1 MISKSIIFKT
11 IHQLKNKYSINI
23 LCKIGKVS
31 RSGYYKWINS
41 NINNDKDLDLKDKI
55 LNIYNSSNKVYGYR
69 RIKIGL
75 FRAYGLIVNHKKIIR
90 LMKSLN
96 IKSIIRRKR
105 FKYYNPKNI
114 DIGKIENNLLNRD
127 FNCNA
132 PNQKWVTDIT
142 YLKYDNGRKR
152 MYLSAIEDLYNREI
166 IAYKISNTLDMS
178 FVEQTLGEAF
188 KKVKHNEFN
197 NLIIHS
203 DQGVH
208 YKSNIYK
215 STLKKYGINQSM
227 SRKGNCYDNACI
239 ESFFGNL
246 KTELIYHNSYSCK
259 EELIE
264 SINKYIYWYNNYRF
278 QSRLNNMTPV
288 EYRCHMES

>member
-1 MISKSIIFKT
+1 MISKSNIFRT
-11 IHQLKNKYSINI
+11 IHQLKNKYNISI

-31 RSGYYKWINS
+31 RSGYYKWLNS
-41 NINNDKDLDLKDKI
+41 NIINDKDLDLKYKI
-55 LNIYNSSNKVYGYR
+55 LKIYNDSKKVYGYR

-96 IKSIIRRKR
+96 IHSIIRKKR
-105 FKYYNPKNI
+105 FKYYAPKTI
-114 DIGKIENNLLNRD
+114 DIGRVEPNLLNRE

-152 MYLSAIEDLYNREI
+152 MYLSVIEDLYNREI
-166 IAYKISNTLDMS
+166 IAYKISDSLDIS

-188 KKVKHNEFN
+188 KKVNTSEFN

-203 DQGVH
+203 DQGFH

-215 STLKKYGINQSM
+215 STTI
-227 SRKGNCYDNACI
+227 
-239 ESFFGNL
+239 
-246 KTELIYHNSYSCK
+246 
-259 EELIE
+259 
-264 SINKYIYWYNNYRF
+264 
-278 QSRLNNMTPV
+278 
-288 EYRCHMES
+288 

>member
-1 MISKSIIFKT
+1 MINKNNIFRT
-11 IHQLKNKYSINI
+11 IHNLKNKYSISI

-31 RSGYYKWINS
+31 RSGYYKWIHS
-41 NINNDKDLDLKDKI
+41 NINNDKDLDLKFKI
-55 LNIYNSSNKVYGYR
+55 LEIYNNSKKVYGYR
-69 RIKIGL
+69 RIKIAI

-96 IKSIIRRKR
+96 IHSVIRRKR
-105 FKYYNPKNI
+105 FKYYTPKNLDMCKVEPNI
-114 DIGKIENNLLNRD
+114 LNRK

-166 IAYKISNTLDMS
+166 IAYKISDSLDMS

-188 KKVKHNEFN
+188 KKVTSKELN

-208 YKSNIYK
+208 YKSNTYK
-215 STLKKYGINQSM
+215 SILKKYGITQSM

-239 ESFFGNL
+239 ENFFGHL
-246 KTELIYHNSYSCK
+246 KTELIYQNSYSCSK
-259 EELIE
+259 K
-264 SINKYIYWYNNYRF
+264 S
-278 QSRLNNMTPV
+278 
-288 EYRCHMES
+288 

>member
-1 MISKSIIFKT
+1 MISKFNIFRT
-11 IHQLKNKYSINI
+11 IHQLKSKYNISI

-31 RSGYYKWINS
+31 RSGYYKWLNS
-41 NINNDKDLDLKDKI
+41 NINNDKDLDLKYKI
-55 LNIYNSSNKVYGYR
+55 LKIYNNSKKVYGYR

-96 IKSIIRRKR
+96 IRSIIRKKR
-105 FKYYNPKNI
+105 FKYYAPKTI
-114 DIGKIENNLLNRD
+114 DIGRVEPNLLNRA

-142 YLKYDNGRKR
+142 YLKYDNGRKK
-152 MYLSAIEDLYNREI
+152 MYLSAIEDLYNKEI
-166 IAYKISNTLDMS
+166 IAYKISDSLDIS

-188 KKVKHNEFN
+188 KKVKTSEFN

-203 DQGVH
+203 DQGFH

-215 STLKKYGINQSM
+215 STLKKYGVKQSM

-239 ESFFGNL
+239 ENFFGHL
-246 KTELIYHNSYSCK
+246 KTELIYQNSYTCR
-259 EELIE
+259 EELIK
-264 SINKYIYWYNNYRF
+264 SIDDYIHWYNNYRF
-278 QSRLNNMTPV
+278 QAKLKNMTPV
-288 EYRCHMES
+288 EYRCQMIA

>member
-1 MISKSIIFKT
+1 MISKSNIFTT
-11 IHQLKNKYSINI
+11 IYQLKSKYNISI

-31 RSGYYKWINS
+31 RSGYYKWLNS
-41 NINNDKDLDLKDKI
+41 NISNDKDLDLKYKI
-55 LNIYNSSNKVYGYR
+55 LDIYNKSKKVYGYR

-96 IKSIIRRKR
+96 IHSVIRRKK
-105 FKYYNPKNI
+105 FKYYSPKTM
-114 DIGKIENNLLNRD
+114 DIGRVEPNLLNRE

-166 IAYKISNTLDMS
+166 IAYKISDSLDIS

-188 KKVKHNEFN
+188 KKVNTSEFR

-215 STLKKYGINQSM
+215 SMLKKYGVKQSM
-227 SRKGNCYDNACI
+227 SRKGNCYDNSCI
-239 ESFFGNL
+239 ENFFGHL
-246 KTELIYHNSYSCK
+246 KTELIYQNSYSCK
-259 EELIE
+259 ENLIKSVDE
-264 SINKYIYWYNNYRF
+264 YIYWYNNYRF
-278 QSRLNNMTPV
+278 QAKLNNMTPV
-288 EYRCHMES
+288 EYRCHMTS

>member
-1 MISKSIIFKT
+1 MINKNNIFRT
-11 IHQLKNKYSINI
+11 IHNLKNKYSISI

-31 RSGYYKWINS
+31 RSGYYKWIHS
-41 NINNDKDLDLKDKI
+41 NINNDKDLDLKFKI
-55 LNIYNSSNKVYGYR
+55 LEIYNNSKKVYGYR
-69 RIKIGL
+69 RIKIAI

-96 IKSIIRRKR
+96 IHSVIRRKR
-105 FKYYNPKNI
+105 FKYYTPKNLDMCKVEPNI
-114 DIGKIENNLLNRD
+114 LNRK

-166 IAYKISNTLDMS
+166 IAYKISDSLDMS

-188 KKVKHNEFN
+188 KKVTSKELN

-208 YKSNIYK
+208 YKSNTYK
-215 STLKKYGINQSM
+215 SILKKYGITQSM

-239 ESFFGNL
+239 ENFFGHL
-246 KTELIYHNSYSCK
+246 KTELIYQNSYSCSK
-259 EELIE
+259 ELI
-264 SINKYIYWYNNYRF
+264 NAVNNYIHWYNNERF
-278 QSRLNNMTPV
+278 QAKLKNMTPV
-288 EYRCHMES
+288 EYRCHMVA